1 MRNQER
7 KGKKTLKLEGS
18 HYMYFCKHF
27 FLRNLRG
34 AVVIADGPV
43 LRLAIP
49 LIASDAIEEQVMVP
63 FTSTLCLIQ
72 SILNSNIY
80 KLTFIFKM

>member
-1 MRNQER
+1 MV
-7 KGKKTLKLEGS
+7 L
-18 HYMYFCKHF
+18 
-27 FLRNLRG
+27 
-34 AVVIADGPV
+34 ADGPV

-63 FTSTLCLIQ
+63 FTSTFCLIK

-80 KLTFIFKM
+80 KLTFIFKMYTDLTAP

>member
-1 MRNQER
+1 M
-7 KGKKTLKLEGS
+7 
-18 HYMYFCKHF
+18 
-27 FLRNLRG
+27 
-34 AVVIADGPV
+34 VIADGPV
-43 LRLAIP
+43 LRRAIP

>member
-1 MRNQER
+1 MV
-7 KGKKTLKLEGS
+7 L
-18 HYMYFCKHF
+18 
-27 FLRNLRG
+27 
-34 AVVIADGPV
+34 ADGPV

-63 FTSTLCLIQ
+63 FTSTFCLIQ

-80 KLTFIFKM
+80 KLTFIFKMYTDLTAP